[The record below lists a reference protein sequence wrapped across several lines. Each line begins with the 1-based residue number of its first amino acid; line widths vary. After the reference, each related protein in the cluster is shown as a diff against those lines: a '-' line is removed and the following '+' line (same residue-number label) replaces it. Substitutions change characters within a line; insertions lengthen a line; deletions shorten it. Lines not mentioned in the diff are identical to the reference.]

1 MAVRIQNLPKK
12 KFGEAQFT
20 FSCPAWWHS
29 NGQQIPE
36 SLSKN
41 VSFKVDSPPQLY
53 HKEKHLRLQVLD
65 QESSSTQSV
74 GQSRN
79 EWALLGDYCSMY
91 SGEDEGCGKGAEG
104 RMKPVFLFSS
114 PEIALNFSQT
124 ENSHSVVSLCSS
136 PYADNYF
143 GGLFTLYGLQTV
155 IQPPLGSQMAGMT
168 TARVPLP
175 LDLADDGPIYVNAKQ
190 YHGILRRRRLRSK
203 LEARNKLVKRR
214 KPYLHE
220 SRHLHA
226 LNRVRG
232 SGGRFLSTKKLQQSD
247 PTSTSKMHVVP
258 NGDVTTQ
265 KFKIIIIII
274 INK

>member
-1 MAVRIQNLPKK
+1 MAIRIQNLPKK

-79 EWALLGDYCSMY
+79 EVGAVGGASSPDQCISSK

-124 ENSHSVVSLCSS
+124 ENSHSVACAPS

-155 IQPPLGSQMAGMT
+155 VS
-168 TARVPLP
+168 
-175 LDLADDGPIYVNAKQ
+175 
-190 YHGILRRRRLRSK
+190 
-203 LEARNKLVKRR
+203 
-214 KPYLHE
+214 
-220 SRHLHA
+220 
-226 LNRVRG
+226 
-232 SGGRFLSTKKLQQSD
+232 FC
-247 PTSTSKMHVVP
+247 
-258 NGDVTTQ
+258 
-265 KFKIIIIII
+265 
-274 INK
+274 